1 MDIADGR
8 HAVNLRQ
15 LEYFVAVAEERK
27 ITTAAKRL
35 NITQPPLSY
44 EVSALEKELGVKL
57 FVRRPR
63 GVDLT
68 DAGRVLYARATMI
81 LGLTES
87 AVREVADVGLG
98 REGTLAIGIISSSG
112 GQVPNFRMRALA
124 DDYPRVSLVLNEGN
138 TYEVLEM
145 LRRRVV
151 ELGVVRTPFAEQGLE
166 CRYADPEPMVAVI
179 PRGMSCGGR
188 ADVVDLEELS
198 AAPLV
203 IYRRFEKILER
214 LFAQAGLPEFV
225 ACANDDARTTCA
237 WACKGLGV
245 GLVPESF
252 LELMNLEGATVK
264 RVEEDSLVTRMAVV
278 WPKGRDLSPLA
289 ERFVGMFESAYA
301 PAADAADDAAE
312 ADAGAAADGSVV
324 DR

>member
-1 MDIADGR
+1 M
-8 HAVNLRQ
+8 NLRQ

-35 NITQPPLSY
+35 SITQPPLSY

-68 DAGRVLYARATMI
+68 DAGRVLYARATTI

-87 AVREVADVGLG
+87 AAREVADVGLG

-112 GQVPNFRMRALA
+112 GQVPNDRMRALA
-124 DDYPRVSLVLNEGN
+124 KDYPRVSLVLNEGN

-151 ELGVVRTPFAEQGLE
+151 ELGVVRTPFAGEGLE

-179 PRGMSCGGR
+179 PRGMSCGER
-188 ADVVDLEELS
+188 ADVVGLEELS

-225 ACANDDARTTCA
+225 ARERRRAHHVRVGVQGAGRGPGAGVVSGADEPGGRHGEARGR
-237 WACKGLGV
+237 GLFG
-245 GLVPESF
+245 
-252 LELMNLEGATVK
+252 
-264 RVEEDSLVTRMAVV
+264 D
-278 WPKGRDLSPLA
+278 
-289 ERFVGMFESAYA
+289 
-301 PAADAADDAAE
+301 
-312 ADAGAAADGSVV
+312 ADGRGVAKGEGPV
-324 DR
+324 AFG

>member
-1 MDIADGR
+1 M
-8 HAVNLRQ
+8 NLRQ

-68 DAGRVLYARATMI
+68 DTGRVLYARATTI

-87 AVREVADVGLG
+87 AAREVADVGLG

-112 GQVPNFRMRALA
+112 GQVPNDRMRALA
-124 DDYPRVSLVLNEGN
+124 KDYPRVSLVLNEGN

-179 PRGMSCGGR
+179 PRGMSCGER

-225 ACANDDARTTCA
+225 ACANDDARTTCV

-278 WPKGRDLSPLA
+278 WPKGRGLSPLA
-289 ERFVGMFESAYA
+289 ERFVGMFEAAYA

-312 ADAGAAADGSVV
+312 ADAGAAADGSAV
-324 DR
+324 DG